1 MKIFRK
7 NQLVITALAALI
19 AVAGYLNHVEKTD
32 QKGALAGAKVTRE
45 TTAKEGAAGENGD
58 ETTVVPAET
67 DSADE
72 QKTGEDLA
80 AGSKDIESN
89 DIDMEGEPGEAV
101 LVNAAGTVDFIV
113 EAKLAREEV
122 RANSKEA
129 LMQIINNE
137 SLSEEEKSSAVEK
150 VVELTENA
158 EKESA
163 AESLIQAKGYKNVAV
178 TISEDGVDV
187 MVVADSLDNAARAQI
202 EEIVKSKAGVS
213 ADKITI
219 TAVKNIEK

>member
-1 MKIFRK
+1 MRLFRK

-19 AVAGYLNHVEKTD
+19 AVAGYLNHVEKTE
-32 QKGALAGAKVTRE
+32 KEGTLAGAKVTEE
-45 TTAKEGAAGENGD
+45 TTAE
-58 ETTVVPAET
+58 ETTV
-67 DSADE
+67 
-72 QKTGEDLA
+72 QEDTA
-80 AGSKDIESN
+80 AASSDIASN
-89 DIDMEGEPGEAV
+89 EIDIEGEPGEAV

-129 LMQIINNE
+129 LMEIINNQE
-137 SLSEEEKSSAVEK
+137 LSDEEKTSAVERM
-150 VVELTENA
+150 VELTENA

-163 AESLIQAKGYKNVAV
+163 AEALIEAKGYENVAV
-178 TISEDGVDV
+178 TISEEGVDV

-202 EEIVKSKAGVS
+202 EEIVKTKAGVS
-213 ADKITI
+213 ADQITI

>member
-1 MKIFRK
+1 MKLFRK

-19 AVAGYLNHVEKTD
+19 AVAGYLNHVEKSE
-32 QKGALAGAKVTRE
+32 QKGTLAGANVTKDTTQKE
-45 TTAKEGAAGENGD
+45 TALPVSADVNQDGET
-58 ETTVVPAET
+58 EAAET
-67 DSADE
+67 GDDV
-72 QKTGEDLA
+72 A
-80 AGSKDIESN
+80 ANSQDIESN
-89 DIDMEGEPGEAV
+89 DIDIEGEPGEAV

-122 RANSKEA
+122 RANSKET

-137 SLSEEEKSSAVEK
+137 TLTDEEKTSAVEK
-150 VVELTENA
+150 MVELTENA

-163 AESLIQAKGYKNVAV
+163 AESLIKAKGYQNVAV

-187 MVVADSLDNAARAQI
+187 MVVADSLDNTARAQI
-202 EEIVKSKAGVS
+202 EEIVKTKAGVS

-219 TAVKNIEK
+219 TAVKNIQK

>member
-1 MKIFRK
+1 MKLFRK
-7 NQLVITALAALI
+7 NQIVITALAALI
-19 AVAGYLNHVEKTD
+19 AVAGYLNHVEKTEK
-32 QKGALAGAKVTRE
+32 QGTLAGTGVTKEEESDTVLPVNAEPENSEE
-45 TTAKEGAAGENGD
+45 TKETGENVAAAG
-58 ETTVVPAET
+58 
-67 DSADE
+67 
-72 QKTGEDLA
+72 Q
-80 AGSKDIESN
+80 DIESN

-122 RANSKEA
+122 RANSKES

-137 SLSEEEKSSAVEK
+137 SLSEQDKAVAVERMVK
-150 VVELTENA
+150 LTENA

-163 AESLIQAKGYKNVAV
+163 AESMIQAKGYKNVAV

-187 MVVADSLDNAARAQI
+187 MVVADALDGTARAQI
-202 EEIVKSKAGVS
+202 EEIVKTKAGVS

-219 TAVKNIEK
+219 TAVKNLQK

>member
-1 MKIFRK
+1 MKLFRK
-7 NQLVITALAALI
+7 NQIVITALAALI
-19 AVAGYLNHVEKTD
+19 AVAGYLNHVEKTEK
-32 QKGALAGAKVTRE
+32 QGTLAGTGVTKE
-45 TTAKEGAAGENGD
+45 TEEKESVLPVNAEAENGQ
-58 ETTVVPAET
+58 ETQE
-67 DSADE
+67 
-72 QKTGEDLA
+72 TGEDLA
-80 AGSKDIESN
+80 AAGQDIESN

-113 EAKLAREEV
+113 EAKLSREEV

-137 SLSEEEKSSAVEK
+137 SLTEEEKAPAVERMVK
-150 VVELTENA
+150 LTENA

-178 TISEDGVDV
+178 TISEEGVDV
-187 MVVADSLDNAARAQI
+187 MVVADSLDGAARAQI
-202 EEIVKSKAGVS
+202 EEIVKTKAGVS

-219 TAVKNIEK
+219 TAVKNLQK

>member
-7 NQLVITALAALI
+7 NQLIITALAGLI
-19 AVAGYLNHVEKTD
+19 AVAGYLNHVEKTE
-32 QKGALAGAKVTRE
+32 QEGTLAGAKVTKTTESE
-45 TTAKEGAAGENGD
+45 TTKS
-58 ETTVVPAET
+58 ETTET
-67 DSADE
+67 DIAVN
-72 QKTGEDLA
+72 A
-80 AGSKDIESN
+80 NDIQSN
-89 DIDMEGEPGEAV
+89 EIDMEAEPGEAV
-101 LVNAAGTVDFIV
+101 LVNAAGTIDFIV
-113 EAKLAREEV
+113 QAKLSREEV

-129 LMQIINNE
+129 LMEIVNNE
-137 SLSEEEKSSAVEK
+137 SLSQEEKKEAVDK

-163 AESLIQAKGYKNVAV
+163 AESLIQAKGYQNVAV

-187 MVVADSLDNAARAQI
+187 MIVADSLDNAARAQI

-219 TAVKNIEK
+219 TAVKNIQK